1 MANYRKSFNL
11 RNGVQVDDDN
21 FIVNSNG
28 LVGVGTSS
36 PTELLDIRGTAKV
49 VGLITASSA
58 TISNLLVT
66 GIGTFVSLTDGT
78 VTISSGIITSSVG
91 VATFYGDGSGLINIP
106 TSQWVDVNTGI
117 GITSI
122 YAAGAVGVATNYP
135 YYYFQIGGNP
145 DASSGVGFNST
156 GDAKITG
163 IVTANAFV
171 GDGGNITA
179 LNASNIITG
188 TLDTARLPSNIVVS
202 GIVTAGSFVGNL
214 TGTASTASGITT
226 TAFISVSGASIGVAT
241 VTNNLNVNGKI
252 GVGTDSPVSQ
262 VEISQSGI
270 SSIHIRSASN
280 EASVSVARSDSSG
293 KGLGKIRFGNANLSY
308 NYSTDQSLDIIN
320 YDDGNIN
327 SYLQYGSAG
336 VGTGNFNWI
345 YGQNP
350 NTSLMTLTYDGKL
363 GINQANPTN
372 TLHVVGTS
380 TVTGNSFVGGS
391 STISGNLN
399 IGGTLS
405 VTGAFSLN
413 SQLVGTLG
421 VSTSS
426 LPTTYNLQV
435 GANPDSGSNGV
446 GISSVGNLRVS
457 GIVTAATVSAT
468 TVSATTVSATNVS
481 VSSTITANNFG
492 NGSGSVNVSGVTA
505 VSIASSTLSLTDALD
520 LSSITT
526 SAFYPPIMTTAER
539 DAYTSGGIIAG
550 AIIYNSDLSKHQ
562 GYDGT
567 NWNSF
572 W

>member
-28 LVGVGTSS
+28 LVGVGTSV

-49 VGLITASSA
+49 VGLVTATRA

-66 GIGTFVSLTDGT
+66 GIGTFTSLTDGT

-135 YYYFQIGGNP
+135 YYYFQVGGSP
-145 DASSGVGFNST
+145 DTSSGVGFNST
-156 GDAKITG
+156 GDIKVSG

-171 GDGGNITA
+171 GAGGGITS
-179 LNASNIITG
+179 LNADNISTG
-188 TLDTARLPSNIVVS
+188 TLSTSRLPSDIIVS
-202 GIVTAGSFVGNL
+202 GIITAGSFVGNL
-214 TGTASTASGITT
+214 TGTASTANGITT
-226 TAFISVSGASIGVAT
+226 TSIISVSGASIGVAT
-241 VTNNLNVNGKI
+241 VTSNLNVSGKL
-252 GVGTDSPVSQ
+252 GVGTDNPTTQ
-262 VEISQSGI
+262 VYVRQSGI
-270 SSIHIRSASN
+270 SSVHIQSVSN
-280 EASVSVARSDSSG
+280 EASISVARSDSSG
-293 KGLGKIRFGNANLSY
+293 KSVGKIRFGNSNLSY
-308 NYSTDQSLDIIN
+308 VYSTDQSLDIIN
-320 YDDGNIN
+320 YDDGNVN
-327 SYLQYGSAG
+327 YYLQYGSAG

-363 GINQANPTN
+363 GINQVNPTN

-380 TVTGNSFVGGS
+380 TVTGNSYVGGA

-399 IGGTLS
+399 VGGSLS
-405 VTGAFSLN
+405 VTGSITFN

-421 VSTSS
+421 VSTSTVPS
-426 LPTTYNLQV
+426 SYSLQV
-435 GANPDSGSNGV
+435 GGDPNSTNGV
-446 GISSVGNLRVS
+446 GIGSTGSVKAS
-457 GIVTAATVSAT
+457 GTVTATTISAT
-468 TVSATTVSATNVS
+468 TVNSTSINATGTITAATFGDGTGSVNATSISGSSISATN
-481 VSSTITANNFG
+481 
-492 NGSGSVNVSGVTA
+492 
-505 VSIASSTLSLTDALD
+505 LSLLQALD
-520 LSSITT
+520 LSTIND

-539 DAYTSGGIIAG
+539 DTYTSAGITAG
-550 AIIYNSDLSKHQ
+550 AIIYNSSVNKHQ

-567 NWNSF
+567 NWNNF

>member
-28 LVGVGTSS
+28 LVGVGTSV

-49 VGLITASSA
+49 VGLVTATRA

-66 GIGTFVSLTDGT
+66 GIGTFTSLTDGT

-135 YYYFQIGGNP
+135 YYYFQVGGSP
-145 DASSGVGFNST
+145 DTSSGVGFNST
-156 GDAKITG
+156 GDIKVSG

-179 LNASNIITG
+179 LNASNLVAG
-188 TLDTARLPSNIVVS
+188 TLSTSRLPSDIIVS
-202 GIVTAGSFVGNL
+202 GIITAGSFVGNL
-214 TGTASTASGITT
+214 TGTASTANGITT
-226 TAFISVSGASIGVAT
+226 TSIISVSGASIGVAT
-241 VTNNLNVNGKI
+241 VTSNLNVSGKL
-252 GVGTDSPVSQ
+252 GVGTDNPTTQ
-262 VEISQSGI
+262 VYVRQSGI
-270 SSIHIRSASN
+270 SSVHIQSASN
-280 EASVSVARSDSSG
+280 EASISVARSDSSG
-293 KGLGKIRFGNANLSY
+293 KSVGKIRFGNSNLSY
-308 NYSTDQSLDIIN
+308 VYSTDQSLDIIN
-320 YDDGNIN
+320 YDDGNVN
-327 SYLQYGSAG
+327 YYLQYGSAG

-363 GINQANPTN
+363 GINQVNPTN

-380 TVTGNSFVGGS
+380 TVTGNSYVGGA

-399 IGGTLS
+399 VGGSLS
-405 VTGAFSLN
+405 VTGSITFN

-421 VSTSS
+421 VSTSTVPS
-426 LPTTYNLQV
+426 SYSLQV
-435 GANPDSGSNGV
+435 GGDPNSTNGV
-446 GISSVGNLRVS
+446 GIGSTGSVKAS
-457 GIVTAATVSAT
+457 GTVTATTISAT
-468 TVSATTVSATNVS
+468 TVNSTSINATGTITAATFGDGTGSVNATSISGSSISATN
-481 VSSTITANNFG
+481 
-492 NGSGSVNVSGVTA
+492 
-505 VSIASSTLSLTDALD
+505 LSLLQALD
-520 LSSITT
+520 LSTIND

-539 DAYTSGGIIAG
+539 DTYTSAGIVAG
-550 AIIYNSDLSKHQ
+550 AIIYNSSVNKHQ

-567 NWNSF
+567 NWNNF

>member
-78 VTISSGIITSSVG
+78 VRISSGIITSSVG

-241 VTNNLNVNGKI
+241 LTNNLNV
-252 GVGTDSPVSQ
+252 
-262 VEISQSGI
+262 
-270 SSIHIRSASN
+270 
-280 EASVSVARSDSSG
+280 
-293 KGLGKIRFGNANLSY
+293 
-308 NYSTDQSLDIIN
+308 
-320 YDDGNIN
+320 
-327 SYLQYGSAG
+327 AG
-336 VGTGNFNWI
+336 
-345 YGQNP
+345 
-350 NTSLMTLTYDGKL
+350 
-363 GINQANPTN
+363 
-372 TLHVVGTS
+372 
-380 TVTGNSFVGGS
+380 
-391 STISGNLN
+391 
-399 IGGTLS
+399 
-405 VTGAFSLN
+405 
-413 SQLVGTLG
+413 
-421 VSTSS
+421 
-426 LPTTYNLQV
+426 
-435 GANPDSGSNGV
+435 
-446 GISSVGNLRVS
+446 
-457 GIVTAATVSAT
+457 
-468 TVSATTVSATNVS
+468 
-481 VSSTITANNFG
+481 
-492 NGSGSVNVSGVTA
+492 
-505 VSIASSTLSLTDALD
+505 
-520 LSSITT
+520 
-526 SAFYPPIMTTAER
+526 
-539 DAYTSGGIIAG
+539 
-550 AIIYNSDLSKHQ
+550 
-562 GYDGT
+562 
-567 NWNSF
+567 
-572 W
+572 